1 MGKKLPFYR
10 MKGHTLP
17 GPNQKS
23 PIEFDAED
31 LPDITIGGGGGGSG
45 MWSNI
50 MNTGILDNL
59 LHRRRKKRIKYE
71 KEQSWSVGQSP
82 N

>member
-1 MGKKLPFYR
+1 

-17 GPNQKS
+17 GPSQRS
-23 PIEFDAED
+23 PIELDAED
-31 LPDITIGGGGGGSG
+31 LPDVTIGGTAGSG
-45 MWSNI
+45 MWSSI
-50 MNTGILDNL
+50 MNMGILDNL
-59 LHRRRKKRIKYE
+59 LHRKRKKRIKYE